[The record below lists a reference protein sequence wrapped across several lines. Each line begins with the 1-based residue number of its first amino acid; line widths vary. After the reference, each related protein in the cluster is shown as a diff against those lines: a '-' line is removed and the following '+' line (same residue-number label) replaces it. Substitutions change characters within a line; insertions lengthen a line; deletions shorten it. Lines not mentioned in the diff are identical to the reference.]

1 MARKLDNEWVA
12 AGINKI
18 KGETAE
24 WYKPDDAEMDL
35 WRAGAVDAWA
45 GAKGTYNPKFAERA
59 LAEQGLDSFISA
71 LKKGGAL

>member
-18 KGETAE
+18 KGETDE

-45 GAKGTYNPKFAERA
+45 HTKDTNDLKLVE
-59 LAEQGLDSFISA
+59 DSRRS
-71 LKKGGAL
+71 KV